1 MELDALQETWKALD
15 RKLDTCIHLDRRLLQ
30 ESMERRMRGYARREV
45 ASRLP
50 GLALD
55 VVAAAWL
62 GAFVGDH
69 AGELRFALPAL
80 LLLAFV
86 AVTGAA
92 TVRHLVLVGRI
103 DLAGPV
109 VVSQRRLQERKAER
123 SRASLVVLVLA
134 PLLWTPLLVV
144 ALAALDVDAY
154 RALGTP
160 WLVANV
166 ALGVACVPAGLALSR
181 RLAGRLPGH
190 PFLQRLA
197 DDLAGRNLSAATAWL
212 DSLDRF
218 ERDAA
223 G

>member
-15 RKLDTCIHLDRRLLQ
+15 RKLDVCIRLDRRLLQ
-30 ESMERRMRGYARREV
+30 ESVERRMRHFARREV
-45 ASRLP
+45 ALRVP

-55 VVAAAWL
+55 LVAGAWL
-62 GAFVGDH
+62 GAFVADH
-69 AGELRFALPAL
+69 AGEPRFALPAL

-109 VVSQRRLQERKAER
+109 VASQRRLQARKAER
-123 SRASLVVLVLA
+123 SRASLAVLVLA

-144 ALAALDVDAY
+144 ALAGLGVDAF
-154 RALGTP
+154 RALGTA

-166 ALGVACVPAGLALSR
+166 ALGVAAIPVGLALAR

-190 PFLQRLA
+190 PFLQQLA
-197 DDLAGRNLSAATAWL
+197 DDLAGRNLSAAMAWL

-218 ERDAA
+218 ERDDA